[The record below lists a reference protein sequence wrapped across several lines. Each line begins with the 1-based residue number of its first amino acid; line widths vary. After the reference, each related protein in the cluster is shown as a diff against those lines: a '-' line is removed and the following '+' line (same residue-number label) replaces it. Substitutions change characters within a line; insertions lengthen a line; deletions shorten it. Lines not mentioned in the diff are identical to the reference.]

1 MPDPLTPEDV
11 AALGLPLPAEVR
23 VAEGSECEANEVRE
37 AAA

>member
-1 MPDPLTPEDV
+1 M
-11 AALGLPLPAEVR
+11 PLPADVR